1 MYFLQSVNLFEDQWS
16 FIILRDMLLLKRSTI
31 KEFKSS
37 REKIDDHTLSKTL
50 RKLYMNGYIE
60 ILHVGS
66 SLSNYEKYIVSSKGL
81 SLLPLLME
89 LYLFS
94 CDRFEES
101 LLSPFEL
108 NFKKEATQNCTLLK
122 KKIIREY
129 NNFTQKLKIEVAFS

>member
-1 MYFLQSVNLFEDQWS
+1 MSFLLSANLFEDQWS
-16 FIILRDMLLLKRSTI
+16 LIILRDMLLLKRSTI

-37 REKIDDHTLSKTL
+37 REKIDDETLSKTL
-50 RKLYMNGYIE
+50 RKLYINDYIE
-60 ILHVGS
+60 ILHVS
-66 SLSNYEKYIVSSKGL
+66 SSVGNYKKYIASYKGL

-108 NFKKEATQNCTLLK
+108 NFKKEATQNCTIFK

-129 NNFTQKLKIEVAFS
+129 HNFTQKLKIEVAFS

>member
-1 MYFLQSVNLFEDQWS
+1 MSFLLSANLFEDQWS

-37 REKIDDHTLSKTL
+37 REKIDDDTLSKTL
-50 RKLYMNGYIE
+50 RKLCISGYIK
-60 ILHVGS
+60 ILYDGS
-66 SLSNYEKYIVSSKGL
+66 SKSNCKRYIVSSKGF
-81 SLLPLLME
+81 SLLPILME

>member
-1 MYFLQSVNLFEDQWS
+1 MSFLLSANLFEDQWS

-50 RKLYMNGYIE
+50 RKLCISGYIK
-60 ILHVGS
+60 ILYDCS
-66 SLSNYEKYIVSSKGL
+66 SKSNCKRYIVSSKGL
-81 SLLPLLME
+81 SVLPILME

-94 CDRFEES
+94 CNSFDEAT
-101 LLSPFEL
+101 LSPFEI
-108 NFKKEATQNCTLLK
+108 NFKKEATRNCTLFK

-129 NNFTQKLKIEVAFS
+129 HNFTQEVKIVSVLN

>member
-1 MYFLQSVNLFEDQWS
+1 MSFLLSANLFEDQWS
-16 FIILRDMLLLKRSTI
+16 FIILRDMLLLKRATI

-37 REKIDDHTLSKTL
+37 REKIDDNTLSKTL
-50 RKLYMNGYIE
+50 KKLINNGYIE
-60 ILHVGS
+60 VLDI
-66 SLSNYEKYIVSSKGL
+66 SLNPIINRYIASSKGL
-81 SLLPLLME
+81 SVLPLLME

-108 NFKKEATQNCTLLK
+108 NFKKEATRNCTLFK

-129 NNFTQKLKIEVAFS
+129 HNFTQEVKIVSVLN

>member
-37 REKIDDHTLSKTL
+37 REKIDDETLSKTL

-60 ILHVGS
+60 ILHAGS

-101 LLSPFEL
+101 LL
-108 NFKKEATQNCTLLK
+108 
-122 KKIIREY
+122 
-129 NNFTQKLKIEVAFS
+129 

>member
-1 MYFLQSVNLFEDQWS
+1 MSFLLSANLFEDQWS

-37 REKIDDHTLSKTL
+37 REKIDDETLSKTL
-50 RKLYMNGYIE
+50 RKLYINGYIE
-60 ILHVGS
+60 ILHIGS
-66 SLSNYEKYIVSSKGL
+66 SLSNYEKYIASYKGL

-108 NFKKEATQNCTLLK
+108 NFKKEATQNCTIFK
-122 KKIIREY
+122 KKIISEY
-129 NNFTQKLKIEVAFS
+129 HNFTQKLKIEVAFS

>member
-1 MYFLQSVNLFEDQWS
+1 MSFLQSANLFEDQWS

-37 REKIDDHTLSKTL
+37 REKIDDETLSKTL
-50 RKLYMNGYIE
+50 RKLYINGYIE

-66 SLSNYEKYIVSSKGL
+66 SLSNYEKYIASYKGL

-94 CDRFEES
+94 CNRFEES
-101 LLSPFEL
+101 LLNPFEL
-108 NFKKEATQNCTLLK
+108 NFKKEATCISSK
-122 KKIIREY
+122 
-129 NNFTQKLKIEVAFS
+129 

>member
-1 MYFLQSVNLFEDQWS
+1 MSFLLSANLFEDQWS

-37 REKIDDHTLSKTL
+37 REKIDDETLSKTL
-50 RKLYMNGYIE
+50 RKLYINGYIE
-60 ILHVGS
+60 ILHIGS
-66 SLSNYEKYIVSSKGL
+66 SLSNYEKYIASYKGL

-108 NFKKEATQNCTLLK
+108 NFKKEATQNCALLK
-122 KKIIREY
+122 DKIIKKYY
-129 NNFTQKLKIEVAFS
+129 NFIQGLKTKTG

>member
-16 FIILRDMLLLKRSTI
+16 FIILRDMLLHKRSTI

-37 REKIDDHTLSKTL
+37 REHINDETLSKTL

-60 ILHVGS
+60 ILHVS
-66 SLSNYEKYIVSSKGL
+66 SSVSNYKKYIASSKGL
-81 SLLPLLME
+81 SVLPILME

-101 LLSPFEL
+101 LLSSFEL
-108 NFKKEATQNCTLLK
+108 NFKKEATQNCTLFK

-129 NNFTQKLKIEVAFS
+129 HNFTQKLKIEVAFS

>member
-1 MYFLQSVNLFEDQWS
+1 MSFLLSANLFEDQWS

-37 REKIDDHTLSKTL
+37 REQIDDETLSKTL

-60 ILHVGS
+60 ILHVS
-66 SLSNYEKYIVSSKGL
+66 SSVSNYKKYIASSKGL
-81 SLLPLLME
+81 SVLPLLME

-101 LLSPFEL
+101 LLSPLEL
-108 NFKKEATQNCTLLK
+108 NFKKEAPRNYTLFK
-122 KKIIREY
+122 KRIIREY
-129 NNFTQKLKIEVAFS
+129 HNFSQKLKI

>member
-1 MYFLQSVNLFEDQWS
+1 MSFLLSANLFEDQWS

-50 RKLYMNGYIE
+50 RKLCINGYIE
-60 ILHVGS
+60 TLHDGS
-66 SLSNYEKYIVSSKGL
+66 SKSNCKRYIVSSKGL
-81 SLLPLLME
+81 SLLPILME

-108 NFKKEATQNCTLLK
+108 NFKKEATQNCTLFK
-122 KKIIREY
+122 KKIISEY
-129 NNFTQKLKIEVAFS
+129 HNFFQKLKIEVAFS

>member
-1 MYFLQSVNLFEDQWS
+1 MNFFQSVDLFEDLLG
-16 FIILRDMLLLKRSTI
+16 FIILRDMLFHKKSTI

-37 REKIDDHTLSKTL
+37 REQIEDKNLLKIL
-50 RKLYMNGYIE
+50 RKLYINDYIE

-66 SLSNYEKYIVSSKGL
+66 SVSNYKKYIASSKGL

-101 LLSPFEL
+101 SLSPFEL
-108 NFKKEATQNCTLLK
+108 NFKKEATQNCVFLRR
-122 KKIIREY
+122 KIIKEY
-129 NNFTQKLKIEVAFS
+129 HNFSQNLKIEMAFS

>member
-1 MYFLQSVNLFEDQWS
+1 MSFLLSANLFEDQWS
-16 FIILRDMLLLKRSTI
+16 LIILRDMLLLKRSTI

-37 REKIDDHTLSKTL
+37 REKIDDETLSKTL
-50 RKLYMNGYIE
+50 RKLYINDYIE
-60 ILHVGS
+60 ILHIGS
-66 SLSNYEKYIVSSKGL
+66 SLSNYEKYIASYKGL

-108 NFKKEATQNCTLLK
+108 NFKKEDTQNCTIFK
-122 KKIIREY
+122 KKIFVFMGHNY
-129 NNFTQKLKIEVAFS
+129 T

>member
-37 REKIDDHTLSKTL
+37 REKIDDETLSKTL

>member
-1 MYFLQSVNLFEDQWS
+1 MSFLLSANLFEDQWS

-31 KEFKSS
+31 KEFKSY
-37 REKIDDHTLSKTL
+37 REKIDDETLSKTL

-60 ILHVGS
+60 ILYVGS

-108 NFKKEATQNCTLLK
+108 NFKKEATRNCTLFK